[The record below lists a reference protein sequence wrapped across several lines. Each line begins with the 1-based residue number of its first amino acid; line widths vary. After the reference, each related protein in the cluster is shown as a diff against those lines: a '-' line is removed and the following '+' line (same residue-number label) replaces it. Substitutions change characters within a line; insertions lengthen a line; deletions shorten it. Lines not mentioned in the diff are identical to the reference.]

1 MMLLYMNL
9 SHKTYLFILVG
20 IVSMLA
26 SLYAASTSYAA
37 TVSCTHITTN
47 LYQGSTDLTMGGQIR
62 SLQNYLF
69 ATGHLTAQPNGV
81 FGPATLSAVKKFQ
94 SAYGIQTTGV
104 TGPLTRAAIQK
115 NSCPAIT
122 PTLPTSPSTPSVT
135 TTTPATN
142 PSAIVVTTP
151 TQGTSVVMGDYIS
164 ITWTAPS
171 NIIAYSI
178 LLEDENGVGKG
189 YISLGGFPEK
199 QYTWRVGAML
209 SGDTSSIA
217 SGNYRIRV
225 QNQVGGPSP
234 FDQTSRVFTIAQKPL
249 VIQSILP
256 KNTLTADAKTS
267 AVLYGSGFTNTSFV
281 YFDDSFNGSTK
292 ASYVSPD
299 GTIFVFTVPQTI
311 SAGYHT
317 MRVSNT
323 YDLSATSTQS
333 NPLPITI
340 INN

>member
-1 MMLLYMNL
+1 MKINL
-9 SHKTYLFILVG
+9 RKYSALFINICITIILFE
-20 IVSMLA
+20 SC
-26 SLYAASTSYAA
+26 SSTYAA
-37 TVSCTHITTN
+37 TLSCTLITTN

-69 ATGHLTAQPNGV
+69 ATGYLTAQPNGV

-122 PTLPTSPSTPSVT
+122 PTLPASPSTPSVT
-135 TTTPATN
+135 TTTSATN

-151 TQGTSVVMGDYIS
+151 TQGTSVVVGDYIS
-164 ITWTAPS
+164 IAWTAPS

-234 FDQTSRVFTIAQKPL
+234 LDQTSKVFTIAQKPL

-256 KNTLTADAKTS
+256 KNTLTADAKTG
-267 AVLYGSGFTNTSFV
+267 AVLYGSGFTNNSFV

-317 MRVSNT
+317 MRVSNI

-333 NPLPITI
+333 NPLAITI